1 MQQNRENALNPHIA
15 AQRFSLTLD
24 TGAQNF
30 VLFSKGYA
38 STLRPLCGKGDMQRK
53 LFDPSLSRTLKLTNE
68 PSGALLRAYPYVG
81 LECHKSVGSEIM
93 LYGVR
98 ATDTYQI
105 GSVSV
110 PEVPFVL
117 SNRTTHPLNPQWA
130 SDGVLPLGL
139 AQYIS
144 GDGAIRTVLDALGGK
159 QEVSVFLGK

>member
-1 MQQNRENALNPHIA
+1 MACGP
-15 AQRFSLTLD
+15 LTLIRYIL
-24 TGAQNF
+24 TSHSPH
-30 VLFSKGYA
+30 L
-38 STLRPLCGKGDMQRK
+38 
-53 LFDPSLSRTLKLTNE
+53 PSL
-68 PSGALLRAYPYVG
+68 
-81 LECHKSVGSEIM
+81 
-93 LYGVR
+93 
-98 ATDTYQI
+98 QI